1 MISPDSLGFG
11 TWAEIA
17 VIFVLGGMVK
27 GAFGFGLPLTTMAML
42 PLFVPIEFALAINA
56 IVMPFTNIAQFVQA
70 GRMGE
75 TVARFAPS
83 LLGLVLG
90 IPLGAA
96 LVSTVRDSVLLI
108 ALGIF
113 ALAYVLLTLAKPAL
127 SIAPS
132 AEKPLGLGVGFIAG
146 IVGALTTA
154 SGPLFVMYL
163 VGLKIERRL
172 YLSAL
177 SLFFILTGVLISGTF
192 FLAGLIDL
200 SRIGMGGFAVLA
212 SFAGM
217 VIGNGLAKR
226 ISAERF
232 RLVVLSFLAILAVNL
247 VLTGA
252 VDLL

>member
-1 MISPDSLGFG
+1 MRINFSGSGERRP
-11 TWAEIA
+11 AE
-17 VIFVLGGMVK
+17 GG
-27 GAFGFGLPLTTMAML
+27 
-42 PLFVPIEFALAINA
+42 
-56 IVMPFTNIAQFVQA
+56 
-70 GRMGE
+70 GR
-75 TVARFAPS
+75 F
-83 LLGLVLG
+83 
-90 IPLGAA
+90 
-96 LVSTVRDSVLLI
+96 
-108 ALGIF
+108 
-113 ALAYVLLTLAKPAL
+113 
-127 SIAPS
+127 
-132 AEKPLGLGVGFIAG
+132 AG

-154 SGPLFVMYL
+154 NGPLFVMYL

-200 SRIGMGGFAVLA
+200 SRIGMGSFAVLA

-252 VDLL
+252 ADLL